1 MKQPK
6 KNKKKKNPYGRDT
19 FDNSGPG
26 QRDSFMNDPLYGKG
40 SGSGTIRK
48 DKGFN
53 FTKYLPERLKKR
65 VQNLRNMKKGGSL
78 GQYD

>member
-6 KNKKKKNPYGRDT
+6 KNKSRDT
-19 FDNSGPG
+19 FKNSGGG
-26 QRDSFMNDPLYGKG
+26 QRDKIMKDRLYGKG

-48 DKGFN
+48 DEGFN

>member
-6 KNKKKKNPYGRDT
+6 KNKRRDT
-19 FDNSGPG
+19 FKNSGPG
-26 QRDSFMNDPLYGKG
+26 QREKIMKDRLYGKG

-48 DKGFN
+48 DEGFN

-65 VQNLRNMKKGGSL
+65 IQKIRNYKKGGSL
-78 GQYD
+78 DQFD

>member
-6 KNKKKKNPYGRDT
+6 KNKKLEKK
-19 FDNSGPG
+19 FKKAGPG
-26 QRDSFMNDPLYGKG
+26 ERKMIMEDPLYGRS

-48 DKGFN
+48 SEGFN